1 MPRRLKLT
9 KYNVPNVNYQYLG
22 AYRLRVEATDPLN
35 TGADPHV
42 FMSTCG
48 RRITRTAARTTTS
61 TRSPARPT
69 WPTTPVG
76 APTTGTPY
84 PFFRL
89 DYVELDFRS
98 VSDANEAL
106 EVIVREVNALLL
118 SLAILD
124 KLVPAEEFW
133 VGEPAEAAGS
143 SSSTSTGG

>member
-42 FMSTCG
+42 FMFLRAPDNSDGSTDDYFH
-48 RRITRTAARTTTS
+48 AVA
-61 TRSPARPT
+61 SPPDMADY
-69 WPTTPVG
+69 PVG

-143 SSSTSTGG
+143 SSSTSSQGG